1 MDSGEWVRVFGEDHG
16 WTSVEVFVNPKEETA
31 KICSSKCSY
40 WGYHD
45 ESEWD
50 DFEEIVSIKRA
61 LGEVYPDEKAISA
74 ILSLVNKDYSD
85 TLKN

>member
-1 MDSGEWVRVFGEDHG
+1 MASGEWVRVYSEDHG
-16 WTSVEVFVNPKEETA
+16 WSSVEVFVNPKEETA

-61 LGEVYPDEKAISA
+61 LAEVYPDEEAISA